1 MNKNHNP
8 FSSYLACINLIK
20 AAQMFFCVG
29 NRGQMRLAF
38 LCKDKASQSGA
49 LKPRDE
55 EVHPTGHGA
64 GVDIW
69 GLEPMDPEISCKE
82 VP

>member
-8 FSSYLACINLIK
+8 FPNYLACINLIK

-38 LCKDKASQSGA
+38 LRKGKLSQNGASEA
-49 LKPRDE
+49 RR
-55 EVHPTGHGA
+55 
-64 GVDIW
+64 
-69 GLEPMDPEISCKE
+69 
-82 VP
+82 